1 MLGVPIRT
9 RGRSPGAYST
19 GARTRSH
26 RKRSPS
32 EEESPASGSLT
43 SSPSPSSASSETP
56 SLIAPSPVASTDG
69 VGGGTSRR
77 VSRKR
82 KRASSPGDLNYS
94 DAILEYFIT
103 ESGAIPPSLINPPPE
118 FNPDIRIDEDD
129 HTALHWAAA
138 MGRIRVVKLLLSA
151 GADPFLTNKSGQTAL
166 MRSVMFANN
175 YDVRKFAELFELLH
189 RSTLHVDNYN
199 RTVFHHIVD
208 LAMNKGKTH
217 AARYYMETAL
227 ARLSEYGDEVADIL
241 NFTDRDGETA
251 LTMAARCRSKRLV
264 KVLLDHGANP
274 KLRNREGK
282 TAEDYILEDERFRS
296 SPTLNS
302 RALLEPAYRLP
313 DDDIDGLN
321 GLPGMTLERTSQR
334 TFQNLMAK
342 FDDLVRTYETE
353 SKAKDRECM
362 QVNTMLASFENEIE
376 EGAME
381 LEVLKTRAQDLD
393 ARKAYLRQLE
403 SESKFRLA
411 RRCRAGLDKWITYEE
426 EREKKVWASN
436 IATPQTIAKLSS
448 TVLKGKSKE
457 EDITDLAEL
466 YSGLPKSQ
474 NDIAAACKELRAELQ
489 NLQRQQVTLLE
500 EYAKAHAESGTGA
513 RMADY
518 RRLISAGLN
527 NVSPEEVDDI
537 IPKLLEVSQ
546 TFLCHP
552 TYLTVRRH

>member
-1 MLGVPIRT
+1 M
-9 RGRSPGAYST
+9 
-19 GARTRSH
+19 
-26 RKRSPS
+26 
-32 EEESPASGSLT
+32 
-43 SSPSPSSASSETP
+43 
-56 SLIAPSPVASTDG
+56 DG
-69 VGGGTSRR
+69 VDGDASRR
-77 VSRKR
+77 VPRKR
-82 KRASSPGDLNYS
+82 KRANSLGDLDYS

-103 ESGAIPPSLINPPPE
+103 ESGAIPPLLINPPSE

-208 LAMNKGKTH
+208 LAMTKGKTH
-217 AARYYMETAL
+217 AARYYMETTL

-241 NFTDRDGETA
+241 NFADRDGETA

-296 SPTLNS
+296 SPTLTS
-302 RALLEPAYRLP
+302 RALLESAYRFP
-313 DDDIDGLN
+313 DDDIDRLN
-321 GLPGMTLERTSQR
+321 GFPGSMTLERTSQR

-353 SKAKDRECM
+353 SKAKDREYM
-362 QVNTMLASFENEIE
+362 QVNAMLTSFENEIE
-376 EGAME
+376 EGAKE
-381 LEVLKTRAQDLD
+381 LEALKTRGQDLD
-393 ARKAYLRQLE
+393 ARKALLRRLE
-403 SESKFRLA
+403 SESRLRLA
-411 RRCRAGLDKWITYEE
+411 KRCRAGLDKWMTYEE

-448 TVLKGKSKE
+448 TALKGKSKE
-457 EDITDLAEL
+457 EEITDLAEL

-474 NDIAAACKELRAELQ
+474 NDISAACKELRAELQ
-489 NLQRQQVTLLE
+489 NLQRQQVALLE
-500 EYAKAHAESGTGA
+500 EYAKAQAESGTGTGA
-513 RMADY
+513 KMADY
-518 RRLISAGLN
+518 RRLISAALN
-527 NVSPEEVDDI
+527 GVAPEEVDDI
-537 IPKLLEVSQ
+537 VPELLEVSQ
-546 TFLCHP
+546 VLLRNSSP
-552 TYLTVRRH
+552 YLLTVHRH

>member
-1 MLGVPIRT
+1 M
-9 RGRSPGAYST
+9 
-19 GARTRSH
+19 
-26 RKRSPS
+26 
-32 EEESPASGSLT
+32 
-43 SSPSPSSASSETP
+43 
-56 SLIAPSPVASTDG
+56 DG
-69 VGGGTSRR
+69 VDGDASRR
-77 VSRKR
+77 APRKR
-82 KRASSPGDLNYS
+82 KRASSLGDLDYS

-103 ESGAIPPSLINPPPE
+103 ESGAIPPLLINPPSE
-118 FNPDIRIDEDD
+118 FNPDIHIDEDD

-208 LAMNKGKTH
+208 LAMAKGKTH
-217 AARYYMETAL
+217 ASRYYMETAL

-241 NFTDRDGETA
+241 NFADRDGETA

-296 SPTLNS
+296 SPTLTS
-302 RALLEPAYRLP
+302 RALLESAYRFP
-313 DDDIDGLN
+313 DDDIN
-321 GLPGMTLERTSQR
+321 GLPGSMALERTSQR

-353 SKAKDRECM
+353 SKAKDREYM
-362 QVNTMLASFENEIE
+362 QVNAMLTGFENEIE
-376 EGAME
+376 EGAKE
-381 LEVLKTRAQDLD
+381 LEAFKTRGQDLD
-393 ARKAYLRQLE
+393 ARKALLRQLE
-403 SESKFRLA
+403 SESRIRLA
-411 RRCRAGLDKWITYEE
+411 KRCRAGLDKWITYEE

-448 TVLKGKSKE
+448 TALKGKSKE

-474 NDIAAACKELRAELQ
+474 NDIAAACKELRVEVQ
-489 NLQRQQVTLLE
+489 NLQRQQGALLE
-500 EYAKAHAESGTGA
+500 EYAKAQAESGTGA

-518 RRLISAGLN
+518 RRLISAALDD
-527 NVSPEEVDDI
+527 VAPEEVDDI
-537 IPKLLEVSQ
+537 VPILLEVS
-546 TFLCHP
+546 
-552 TYLTVRRH
+552 